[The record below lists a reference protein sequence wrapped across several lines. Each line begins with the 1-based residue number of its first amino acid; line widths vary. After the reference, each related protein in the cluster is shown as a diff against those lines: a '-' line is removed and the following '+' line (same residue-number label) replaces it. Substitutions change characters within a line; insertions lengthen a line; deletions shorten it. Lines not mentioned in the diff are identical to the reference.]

1 MAHCGPHMQ
10 IKIGPE
16 PLPNVIYG
24 SETPGRAIRPALPP
38 ENALRLEYSDRLFFD
53 VTRNSLVVKATL
65 GSYYDENC
73 N

>member
-24 SETPGRAIRPALPP
+24 SETPGRAIRRTTLP

-53 VTRNSLVVKATL
+53 VVRNSLVVKATL